1 MFHVKHRR
9 GTFFIPFNAQL
20 YFVLSW
26 LLLFLIILYAFLLT
40 KNISSFLLKDK
51 SRYLSLQV
59 IVIKILY
66 CLNKCLLKLS
76 LFIFAFSYSV

>member
-9 GTFFIPFNAQL
+9 GTFFIPFNAQH

-40 KNISSFLLKDK
+40 KNISYFLLKDK
-51 SRYLSLQV
+51 SPLFELASHCY
-59 IVIKILY
+59 KNFILF
-66 CLNKCLLKLS
+66 K
-76 LFIFAFSYSV
+76 